1 MQIYAPVMNDV
12 ATSAPGGCTCL
23 RLRKASRRVSQIYDQ
38 SLEPLGLTVTQFSL
52 LGHLNAFSGISIG
65 ALAAKMVM
73 DPTTLTRNLRPL
85 EKQGY
90 VVFTADPEDQRTRCL
105 HLTASGRKTY
115 RDAKPAWT
123 RAQRHV
129 DKVLGDI
136 GGPPLND
143 MLDRVLERLAT

>member
-1 MQIYAPVMNDV
+1 
-12 ATSAPGGCTCL
+12 L
-23 RLRKASRRVSQIYDQ
+23 SRS
-38 SLEPLGLTVTQFSL
+38 
-52 LGHLNAFSGISIG
+52 SGIGIG

-85 EKQGY
+85 ERRGY
-90 VVFTADPEDQRTRCL
+90 LEFAADPEDQRARRVN
-105 HLTASGRKTY
+105 LTASGQKAY
-115 RDAKPAWT
+115 RDAKPAWA

-129 DKVLGDI
+129 DKVLGDL

>member
-1 MQIYAPVMNDV
+1 MSDAP
-12 ATSAPGGCTCL
+12 TSASAGCTCL
-23 RLRKASRRVSQIYDQ
+23 RLRKASRRISQIYDQ

-52 LGHLNAFSGISIG
+52 LGHLNTFSGISIG

-85 EKQGY
+85 ERQGY
-90 VVFTADPEDQRTRCL
+90 VVFAADPEDQRTRCP
-105 HLTASGRKTY
+105 HLTAGGRKVY
-115 RDAKPAWT
+115 RDARPAWA

-129 DKVLGDI
+129 DKVLGDL

-143 MLDRVLERLAT
+143 VLDRVLERLAT